1 MEFILWIE
9 YIEVEFLLM
18 VLYVVGSYL
27 VVEWKYSVE
36 VGENEVDECIY
47 IV

>member
-1 MEFILWIE
+1 
-9 YIEVEFLLM
+9 M
-18 VLYVVGSYL
+18 VCSYL

-47 IV
+47 IVLNLKVDYIFCKKVLVCFVY